1 VAQLNPKRSKPHS
14 KSCSSSL
21 RIIGGSL
28 KRRLI
33 HFEDAEGLRP
43 TPDRLRETLF
53 NWLQFDLNQA
63 RVLDLCAGSGALGFE
78 SLSRGAGSC
87 TFVEPNLRTLN
98 QIRTNAETL
107 GVSDRCHFS
116 ALSAQQQILDTAEA
130 FDVVFIDPPF
140 GLDLWQ
146 ELLNQLAQS
155 RLLHPASLIYVESDQ
170 PHDWLP
176 KELEQLN
183 HKKLG
188 SIYAGI
194 YTPC

>member
-1 VAQLNPKRSKPHS
+1 MAKSTRKRASS
-14 KSCSSSL
+14 DSQDQSSSL

-78 SLSRGAGSC
+78 SLSRGAVSC
-87 TFVEPNLRTLN
+87 TFVEPNPHTLG

-107 GVSDRCHFS
+107 GVCDRCHFS
-116 ALSAQQQILDTAEA
+116 LVTAQKLIFETNEI
-130 FDVVFIDPPF
+130 FDVIFIDPPF
-140 GLDLWQ
+140 SLNLWQ
-146 ELLNQLAQS
+146 ELLTLLSQS
-155 RLLHPASLIYVESDQ
+155 QILHPASLIYVESDQ
-170 PHDWLP
+170 EHDWVPEQL
-176 KELEQLN
+176 KQLN
-183 HKKLG
+183 HKKVG
-188 SIYAGI
+188 SIYAAI
-194 YTPC
+194 YAPC

>member
-1 VAQLNPKRSKPHS
+1 MAKPTRKSAHPASKPR
-14 KSCSSSL
+14 SSSL

-53 NWLQFDLNQA
+53 NWLQFDFNQA
-63 RVLDLCAGSGALGFE
+63 QVLDLCAGSGALGFE
-78 SLSRGAGSC
+78 SLSRGAVSC
-87 TFVEPNLRTLN
+87 TFVEPNPLTLS
-98 QIRTNAETL
+98 QIRANAETL
-107 GVSDRCHFS
+107 GISDRCHFS
-116 ALSAQQQILDTAEA
+116 AVTAQQQILETAEA

-146 ELLNQLAQS
+146 ELLNLLIQS
-155 RLLHPASLIYVESDQ
+155 QLLHPASLIYVESDQ
-170 PHDWLP
+170 AHDWVP
-176 KELEQLN
+176 KELTQLN

-188 SIYAGI
+188 SIYAAI